1 MKFAIFGKE
10 PTKENIPFIQE
21 LFNQL
26 TELKEPLLVWDKFF
40 YWIKASLQQTDN
52 IKLFSNEEDLKNNA
66 DILFSLGGDGT
77 MLDTLSFVRNT
88 DIAVLGINL
97 GHLGFLTTAGKQ
109 EIGKVVR
116 DIKLGNFSI
125 ERRNILE
132 VGFESEK
139 EFSHFAINELCVL
152 SSYRGTIIDAEV
164 FVNGKYLTRY
174 SGDGILISTPTGS
187 TAYSLSCNGP
197 IITPDSCCLCITPV
211 APHNLTFR
219 PIVISDKD
227 TIRIH
232 LPEDNENDA
241 NIMVDGYIIN
251 EVDNGFVKV
260 DEDIIIKKSDYEWKL
275 VRLDNQDF
283 FSALR
288 NKLMWGTNIKDLKYG
303 K

>member
-40 YWIKASLQQTDN
+40 HWIKASLQQTDN

-251 EVDNGFVKV
+251 EVDNDFVKV